1 MRSSG
6 LHSNGYSLVRHVL
19 LSEVGAGWALDRHVD
34 DLGRTLGEELL
45 EPTKIYAKACLA
57 LARETKTHA
66 MSHITGGG
74 LAANLERVLP
84 EEVSVRIDRGTW
96 TPQPV
101 FQLVRDVGRV
111 AQTDLEKTFN
121 QGVGM
126 VAVVEAAD
134 VNRVLTVLGDH
145 GVHAWV
151 CGEVAMA
158 DTTAA
163 EGGAVLMEGSHP
175 GW

>member
-1 MRSSG
+1 MLCSP
-6 LHSNGYSLVRHVL
+6 L
-19 LSEVGAGWALDRHVD
+19 LLNRDGGGAGWELDRHVD
-34 DLGRTLGEELL
+34 ELGRTLGEELL
-45 EPTKIYAKACLA
+45 EPTRIYAKACLA
-57 LARETKTHA
+57 LARETRTHA

-101 FQLVRDVGRV
+101 FKLVQEVGRV
-111 AQTDLEKTFN
+111 AQADLERTLN
-121 QGVGM
+121 LGVGM
-126 VAVVEAAD
+126 VALVAADD
-134 VNRVLTVLGDH
+134 VNRVLSALEDH
-145 GVHAWV
+145 GVQSWV

-158 DTTAA
+158 DGTGRA
-163 EGGAVLMEGSHP
+163 GGTVTLEGSHP